1 MINTEEFKEDINQN
15 VETSIEDID
24 IEMKIYYNQQK
35 KMFYAKNEEIDKRK
49 RILQN
54 KEIIKDLDKMI
65 MKR

>member
-24 IEMKIYYNQQK
+24 IEMKIYYVPAEEDVLN
-35 KMFYAKNEEIDKRK
+35 KNEEIDKRK

-54 KEIIKDLDKMI
+54 KEKSLKT
-65 MKR
+65 